1 VLLTHHARLGRWLQ
15 TGGHLEPTD
24 RDLTGAAAREA
35 AEESGLSGLV
45 TDADPL
51 LLSAH
56 ALPPTVPCAA
66 GGPMTHLDVQHLV
79 LADAADPPVV
89 SAESTAV
96 RWFEVNRLPEVD
108 ASVRALVA
116 AAGRRL
122 DW

>member
-1 VLLTHHARLGRWLQ
+1 
-15 TGGHLEPTD
+15 
-24 RDLTGAAAREA
+24 
-35 AEESGLSGLV
+35 
-45 TDADPL
+45 
-51 LLSAH
+51 
-56 ALPPTVPCAA
+56 
-66 GGPMTHLDVQHLV
+66 MTHLDVQHLV

-122 DW
+122 GW